1 MKRGT
6 LLLLAMLASA
16 AAARSAPAR
25 ASDATRSASPNSS
38 PALRLERGRGVEVSR
53 PASAA
58 SPRER
63 TAAFDPE
70 AATRA
75 YLASV
80 PPDARARSDAYYEG
94 GYWLLLWDFLAGAA
108 LSLLLLGTRFSVRMR
123 DLAARISRRKP
134 IQTALY
140 WTQYLVVT
148 SIVLFPLTVWE
159 GYFREHAYGLSNQTF
174 GAWLGDQA
182 KGFLVGLVF
191 GGFAVVVLYGVLRKT
206 PRTWWLWGSLTAVA
220 ILVMGALIAPVYIA
234 PLFNKYKKLE
244 DPKVRD
250 PILALARANGIGVR
264 DVYEFDASRQSK
276 RMSANVS
283 GFLGTERI
291 SMNDNLLNR
300 GSVPEIEAV
309 MGHEMGHYVLNHVYK
324 GILEIGLLIVIG
336 FALVRLA
343 FDRIRAAMEPHWRV
357 ESIGDVA
364 GLPLLV
370 LLISTYFFL
379 LTPVLNTVIRTQEA
393 EADIFGINASQQ
405 PDGMAQAAL
414 HLAEYRKLD
423 PGKLEEIVFFDH
435 PSGRN
440 RILMAM
446 RWKAEHLR

>member
-1 MKRGT
+1 MKRFGI
-6 LLLLAMLASA
+6 LLFALAAMAP
-16 AAARSAPAR
+16 RSAPAQPVAAAPEPAPSTSPVAAPATSLDPER
-25 ASDATRSASPNSS
+25 ATRDWLSRI
-38 PALRLERGRGVEVSR
+38 PAAE
-53 PASAA
+53 
-58 SPRER
+58 
-63 TAAFDPE
+63 
-70 AATRA
+70 
-75 YLASV
+75 
-80 PPDARARSDAYYEG
+80 RARSDAYFEG

-108 LSLLLLGTRFSVRMR
+108 LSLLLLATGLSVRMR
-123 DLAARISRRKP
+123 DAAERMSRRKP

-140 WTQYLVVT
+140 WAQYVAVT
-148 SIVLFPLTVWE
+148 SLVLFPLTIYE
-159 GYFREHAYGLSNQTF
+159 GYFREHKYGLANQTF
-174 GAWLGDQA
+174 GPWLGDQA
-182 KGFLVGLVF
+182 KAFLVSLVF
-191 GGFAVVVLYGVLRKT
+191 GGLAVMALYGVLRKT

-220 ILVMGALIAPVYIA
+220 ILVVGILIGPVYIA

-250 PILALARANGIGVR
+250 PILALARANGISVT

-291 SMNDNLLNR
+291 SMNDNLLKR
-300 GSVPEIEAV
+300 GSPAEIEAV

-324 GILEIGLLIVIG
+324 GILEFGVLIVIG

-343 FDRIRAAMEPHWRV
+343 FDRIRAATEPRWRIR
-357 ESIGDVA
+357 SIGDVA

-370 LLISTYFFL
+370 LLISAYFFL
-379 LTPVLNTVIRTQEA
+379 LTPVVNTLIRTQEA

-446 RWKAEHLR
+446 RWKAEHMTTAR

>member
-1 MKRGT
+1 
-6 LLLLAMLASA
+6 
-16 AAARSAPAR
+16 
-25 ASDATRSASPNSS
+25 
-38 PALRLERGRGVEVSR
+38 
-53 PASAA
+53 
-58 SPRER
+58 
-63 TAAFDPE
+63 
-70 AATRA
+70 
-75 YLASV
+75 
-80 PPDARARSDAYYEG
+80 
-94 GYWLLLWDFLAGAA
+94 
-108 LSLLLLGTRFSVRMR
+108 
-123 DLAARISRRKP
+123 
-134 IQTALY
+134 
-140 WTQYLVVT
+140 
-148 SIVLFPLTVWE
+148 
-159 GYFREHAYGLSNQTF
+159 
-174 GAWLGDQA
+174 
-182 KGFLVGLVF
+182 
-191 GGFAVVVLYGVLRKT
+191 
-206 PRTWWLWGSLTAVA
+206 
-220 ILVMGALIAPVYIA
+220 
-234 PLFNKYKKLE
+234 
-244 DPKVRD
+244 
-250 PILALARANGIGVR
+250 
-264 DVYEFDASRQSK
+264 
-276 RMSANVS
+276 
-283 GFLGTERI
+283 
-291 SMNDNLLNR
+291 MNDNLLNR